1 MQKIIE
7 MSGKPVR
14 VSLSRAAERALAG
27 HEGTLYAEM
36 ELYFSCLVRLK
47 VYFRDHGVG
56 DCFQVTDKLAIS
68 FKPMMT
74 ASCNV
79 EAAGRKPPVI
89 EFPVAKP
96 EAFSPKWLTIDYRG
110 GEWLGEFGFL
120 QKQTLVRRYA

>member
-27 HEGTLYAEM
+27 QGTLYAEM

-47 VYFRDHGVG
+47 VYFRDHSVG

-68 FKPMMT
+68 FKPIMT

-79 EAAGRKPPVI
+79 EA
-89 EFPVAKP
+89 
-96 EAFSPKWLTIDYRG
+96 RG
-110 GEWLGEFGFL
+110 KNRRLSNSRLPNQKSFL
-120 QKQTLVRRYA
+120 PNG

>member
-1 MQKIIE
+1 MQKIVD

-14 VSLSRAAERALAG
+14 VSLSRAAERALAR

-47 VYFRDHGVG
+47 VYFRDHAVAES
-56 DCFQVTDKLAIS
+56 FQVTDKLAVS

-79 EAAGRKPPVI
+79 EQAGKKPPVI

-110 GEWLGEFGFL
+110 GEWFGEFGFL
-120 QKQTLVRRYA
+120 QKQAVS